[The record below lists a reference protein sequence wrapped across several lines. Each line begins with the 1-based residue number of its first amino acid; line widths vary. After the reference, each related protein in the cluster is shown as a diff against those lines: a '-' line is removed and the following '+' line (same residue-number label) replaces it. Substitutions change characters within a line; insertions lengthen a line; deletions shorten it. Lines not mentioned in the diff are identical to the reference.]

1 VSKAEGNLWW
11 RRRKCSAGE
20 IAKTEKSASSRGRSL
35 SPKPLRAGIA
45 FAAASRLVP
54 YRDHD
59 SIVVVQYFFNS
70 PCGAILDPL
79 SSHLSRRLSIS
90 GQDEGSVRE
99 PADEGPAFCL
109 PTMPIPPLAFP
120 DDAGLFV
127 FPADERFTKLGIEG
141 EGS

>member
-1 VSKAEGNLWW
+1 MFG
-11 RRRKCSAGE
+11 RRDRQDRKIGLVPRPFFE
-20 IAKTEKSASSRGRSL
+20 
-35 SPKPLRAGIA
+35 PQKPLRAGIA

-79 SSHLSRRLSIS
+79 SSHLSRQLSIS

-127 FPADERFTKLGIEG
+127 FPADERFAKLGIEG